1 MTIPKIK
8 PETMGSIIEE
18 LYVKKEEF
26 GLEDFASGL
35 QTENEEVELILYSFI
50 DALADYMADEDPIE
64 SEKYSAV
71 AKISCNL
78 LYKTIQKQIEI
89 NEMNHD

>member
-1 MTIPKIK
+1 MCVPKIK
-8 PETMGSIIEE
+8 PETLESIIQEI
-18 LYVKKEEF
+18 YIKRAEF
-26 GLEDFASGL
+26 GLEDFAS
-35 QTENEEVELILYSFI
+35 ELITKNKEAGLLLYSFI
-50 DALADYMADEDPIE
+50 DAISDHLAEDDPVE

-89 NEMNHD
+89 DEMS

>member
-1 MTIPKIK
+1 MEK
-8 PETMGSIIEE
+8 PRFLVLMINIFHKRK
-18 LYVKKEEF
+18 LV
-26 GLEDFASGL
+26 
-35 QTENEEVELILYSFI
+35 LYSFI
-50 DALADYMADEDPIE
+50 DALADYMADDDPIE

-89 NEMNHD
+89 NEMNND

>member
-1 MTIPKIK
+1 MASIVQEVYIK
-8 PETMGSIIEE
+8 RA
-18 LYVKKEEF
+18 EF
-26 GLEDFASGL
+26 TLEDFES
-35 QTENEEVELILYSFI
+35 ELITKNKEVGLVLYSFI
-50 DALADYMADEDPIE
+50 DAISDHLTDDDPIE

-89 NEMNHD
+89 NEMNND